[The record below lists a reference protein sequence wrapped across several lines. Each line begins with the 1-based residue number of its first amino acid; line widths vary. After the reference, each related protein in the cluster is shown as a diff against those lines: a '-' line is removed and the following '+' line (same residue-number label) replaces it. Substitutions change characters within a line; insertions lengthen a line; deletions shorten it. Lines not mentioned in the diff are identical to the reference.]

1 MRISVPVIGAV
12 VAVLL
17 AIAFFFLLYQPR
29 TQERAAL
36 QAETVT
42 LEGQQLSLQAEVARL
57 EAVRD
62 DQSRI
67 DRELAALAELI
78 PGEVR
83 QPAVIDEFQSVADAA
98 GVAISSLTFADPV
111 PANPPAVA
119 ADGRQLASVAVNLT
133 LQGGYFQAV
142 DFLRR
147 LETEA
152 SRVSLIENVAMAEGE
167 EQFPSLVTT
176 VTGDIF
182 ALLPPG
188 AGLPP
193 ATEQLAPAAPAPAPA
208 AP

>member
-152 SRVSLIENVAMAEGE
+152 SRVSLVESLSMAEGDD
-167 EQFPSLVTT
+167 QFPSLVTT
-176 VTGDIF
+176 VTGNIF

-188 AGLPP
+188 AGLP
-193 ATEQLAPAAPAPAPA
+193 QVAPAEPAPAPAPA